1 MSAPRTLERTR
12 LELAEFLRSRR
23 ERLSPADVGL
33 SAGGRRRTPGLRRE
47 EVAALAGVGL
57 SWYTW
62 LEQGRDISVSATFL
76 DNLSRTLKLDATE
89 RRHLFLLAH
98 QRLPP
103 EPGRTW
109 CVVPPLIHRLM
120 SDLPSR
126 PAYVLNLRWDVL
138 AWNGAADRVFDLSC
152 HPAEQRNL
160 LWLLFTCPAMREL
173 FQPWNQQALQMLS
186 SFRRDFVRATQDA
199 DIVALVKN
207 LEKVSPDFKS
217 WWRQQDIHGPCQGIR
232 YLRIQGV
239 GEVEFEHTTLT
250 IDEDR
255 HLRLVYYAAKEG
267 EPQSNVFEQWLKEE
281 TAQSLVALAD
291 CGSTL
296 TADLP

>member
-12 LELAEFLRSRR
+12 AALAEFLRSRR
-23 ERLSPADVGL
+23 ERISPEEVGL
-33 SAGGRRRTPGLRRE
+33 PAGGRRRTPGLRRE

-76 DNLSRTLKLDATE
+76 DNLSRALKLDATE

-98 QRLPP
+98 QRLPA

-120 SDLPSR
+120 ADIPTR

-138 AWNGAADRVFDLSC
+138 AWNAAADKVFGFSAQQADR
-152 HPAEQRNL
+152 RNL
-160 LWLLFTCPAMREL
+160 LWMLFTSPAMQAL
-173 FQPWNQQALQMLS
+173 FNPWEEQALQILS
-186 SFRRDFVRATQDA
+186 SFRRDFVRATQDPEIA
-199 DIVALVKN
+199 ALVKD
-207 LEKVSPDFKS
+207 LVKASPDFRD
-217 WWRQQDIHGPCQGIR
+217 WWQQQDIHGPCQGIR
-232 YLRIQGV
+232 NLYIEPIGHMV
-239 GEVEFEHTTLT
+239 FEHTTLT

-267 EPQSNVFEQWLKEE
+267 APESLSFEQWLQQES
-281 TAQSLVALAD
+281 A
-291 CGSTL
+291 
-296 TADLP
+296 